1 MIASA
6 TTTIQFSEQARA
18 QTATSVDESVAE
30 RLPNSIDGV
39 GWALSPN

>member
-6 TTTIQFSEQARA
+6 TTTIQFFEQARA
-18 QTATSVDESVAE
+18 QTATSVDG
-30 RLPNSIDGV
+30 RLLNSMVGV